1 MVGKLGFDGWSSDLG
16 LTVPTHDAD
25 QDPLCLRLSTLA
37 IHRHPQNRRHYYI
50 VERPQK
56 EKSWLLGLD
65 FPCFCYINL
74 DFVVVECVQLV
85 AK

>member
-16 LTVPTHDAD
+16 LTVPTTDAD
-25 QDPLCLRLSTLA
+25 QLPLCLSLSTLV

-65 FPCFCYINL
+65 FPCFCFNNL

>member
-16 LTVPTHDAD
+16 LTVPTTIAD
-25 QDPLCLRLSTLA
+25 QLPLCLRLSTFV

-65 FPCFCYINL
+65 FPCFCFINL

>member
-37 IHRHPQNRRHYYI
+37 IHRHPQKRRLYYI
-50 VERPQK
+50 VERPHK

-65 FPCFCYINL
+65 FPCFCFINL
-74 DFVVVECVQLV
+74 DFVVAECVQLV